1 VSKRLIIN
9 ADDFGFNRE
18 ITDAIV
24 RAHREGV
31 VTSTTLMPNMSAAD
45 YACGLAAD
53 LPDLSIG
60 VHFTLSQYKP
70 LLPAEK
76 APSLVGSDGRFVSF
90 DEVGRRAFRF
100 RFSRRELEA
109 ELEAQ
114 VRYMLDRGVT
124 PTHWDSHH
132 HDCMYPQTFMAAARV
147 AKRMGIRA
155 QRTYRN
161 WIFVDRLAA
170 NPQELRRRRRRQARR
185 FLPKRLYYRLVHTLA
200 RHRYGM
206 ATPDCLHTAG
216 RMVSDVARDDEPAV
230 WRRLLANVP
239 EGTSEVICHP
249 GHEHDDPE
257 DRKAMMQQRV
267 VELGI
272 LTSRATRDVFEDGG
286 ITLISYRD
294 L

>member
-1 VSKRLIIN
+1 MSKRLIIN

-24 RAHREGV
+24 RTHREGV

-70 LLPAEK
+70 LLPPAEV
-76 APSLVGSDGRFVSF
+76 PSLVGPDGRFLSF
-90 DEVGRRAFRF
+90 DQIGRRAFRF
-100 RFSRRELEA
+100 RLNRRELEA

-114 VRYMLDRGVT
+114 VRYLLDRGVT

-132 HDCMYPQTFMAAARV
+132 HSGMYPQTFMAAARV

-170 NPQELRRRRRRQARR
+170 NPRALRRQRRRQARR
-185 FLPKRLYYRLVHTLA
+185 FLPKRLYYRLTHLLA
-200 RHRYGM
+200 RRGYGM
-206 ATPDCLHTAG
+206 ATPDCLHSAG
-216 RMVSDVARDDEPAV
+216 RMVTDVDRDDLPAL

-239 EGTSEVICHP
+239 EGTSEVLCHP
-249 GHEHDDPE
+249 GCAHGDPE
-257 DRKAMMQQRV
+257 DREAMMQQRL
-267 VELGI
+267 VEFDI
-272 LTSRATRDVFEDGG
+272 LTAGATRDVLEGNN
-286 ITLISYRD
+286 ITLISYKD